1 MAVAVR
7 PVDMISQVRTLV
19 QRIKQGMCILFI
31 GPGLLRTRSGEQL
44 NSAFALSLAKE
55 LREDHIDFD
64 DTQEQNMAYMIQHYI
79 QAINLKNNNNSLKI
93 IDLRSK
99 FIEFVKDAEL
109 DTSLYEKLARI
120 PFRLVLNTN
129 YDNLFYGLLQKNFP
143 AAKVQFDYYDI
154 SNQSPTPGKE
164 KIVSPSSN
172 NFVVYNLFGLCGEDS
187 LHSQILT
194 EKEFVRFVC
203 RIHQP
208 NTHLPLEITNH
219 IDQNKYCLFLGFD
232 FDQWYLKVVVRAL
245 WHGSHADSE
254 KERENPD
261 TLVLSLPPY
270 PTAFFYESAYKF
282 YFSNNGLDQL
292 LDNILL
298 QLYPP
303 KSVQEVNL
311 PGLPGKV
318 KEPDTPNEPINIFFI
333 SDIKS
338 KEDNQYRNQISNQL
352 EHLKDKEYAAR
363 WSEDMTLGDNKM
375 TRLTEMIQ
383 EADIIIALVSVDFM
397 CGKKM
402 DLIKRVLAENNK
414 PELKK
419 LAVLLRPC
427 VEGFQDMFIDFTWM
441 PEKRE
446 NGRPLKALNEFSS
459 TEQEKTIA
467 VIAEIISQH
476 VYEIIK

>member
-1 MAVAVR
+1 
-7 PVDMISQVRTLV
+7 
-19 QRIKQGMCILFI
+19 
-31 GPGLLRTRSGEQL
+31 
-44 NSAFALSLAKE
+44 
-55 LREDHIDFD
+55 
-64 DTQEQNMAYMIQHYI
+64 
-79 QAINLKNNNNSLKI
+79 
-93 IDLRSK
+93 
-99 FIEFVKDAEL
+99 
-109 DTSLYEKLARI
+109 
-120 PFRLVLNTN
+120 
-129 YDNLFYGLLQKNFP
+129 
-143 AAKVQFDYYDI
+143 
-154 SNQSPTPGKE
+154 
-164 KIVSPSSN
+164 
-172 NFVVYNLFGLCGEDS
+172 
-187 LHSQILT
+187 
-194 EKEFVRFVC
+194 
-203 RIHQP
+203 
-208 NTHLPLEITNH
+208 
-219 IDQNKYCLFLGFD
+219 
-232 FDQWYLKVVVRAL
+232 
-245 WHGSHADSE
+245 
-254 KERENPD
+254 
-261 TLVLSLPPY
+261 LPPY

-298 QLYPP
+298 QLDPP
-303 KSVQEVNL
+303 KPL
-311 PGLPGKV
+311 P
-318 KEPDTPNEPINIFFI
+318 EPPLDVPNTPKEPINIFFI

-375 TRLTEMIQ
+375 TRLTEMMQ
-383 EADIIIALVSVDFM
+383 QADIIIALVSVDFM